1 MEWSHTQINI
11 LETKS
16 HMRLQRLGT
25 IKVLILEFPVW
36 SLERKCHLDA
46 TPWKGT
52 KYTIRK
58 RVVASFQV

>member
-1 MEWSHTQINI
+1 MEWLHAQINM

-25 IKVLILEFPVW
+25 IKIIVLGLPLG

-46 TPWKGT
+46 TPWKCT
-52 KYTIRK
+52 KYIIGRK
-58 RVVASFQV
+58 VVASFQV